1 MSSTINLQELG
12 QLLQEL
18 TQNVAQYQAHE
29 INLQDRIAS
38 LEREAHDRKQILDRF
53 ALISETDTRGVIT
66 YANEKFCEVSGYSLD
81 ELMGKPHNIVRHP
94 DMPKEA
100 FRDLWETIKA
110 GRIWQGEIKNRRKD
124 GSHYWVLATVGPLLD
139 SEGYPYR
146 YVSIRVDITQQK
158 NLEEQLAQERDQL
171 AADLQANLHLAQE
184 IQAALIAHSPA
195 GEGNLALDLPHFTV
209 WKPLQIVSGD
219 FFWTHQ
225 ERSRVLIFAGDSVG
239 HGMAGALVSALFI
252 QELRHLV
259 IHQGIWSPERLA
271 EELDERLGHLFRKKL
286 SLPITI
292 DGTILLIDRQRLKLS
307 YVALRGKGVLVRR
320 GEVIALERYPFSFG
334 DLLGQAVE
342 EKTLPLEPGDRLYLY
357 SDGLVDQLSDQG
369 KKWGNSRWQ
378 EALLQLQSVPIS
390 EQGQAI
396 QKALS
401 TWQQEQP
408 QTDDIALLGVEV
420 PA

>member
-1 MSSTINLQELG
+1 MATPINLQDLS

-29 INLQDRIAS
+29 TSLQARIVS
-38 LEREAHDRKQILDRF
+38 LEREATNRKQILDRF

-81 ELMGKPHNIVRHP
+81 ELIGQPHNIVRHP
-94 DMPKEA
+94 DTPKET
-100 FRDLWETIKA
+100 FRELWETIKA

-124 GSHYWVLATVGPLLD
+124 GSYYWVLATVGPLLD

-146 YVSIRVDITQQK
+146 YISIRVDITRQK
-158 NLEEQLAQERDQL
+158 ALEEELARERDQL

-184 IQAALIAHSPA
+184 IQAALIAQSPA
-195 GEGNLALDLPHFTV
+195 EEGNLALDYPHFTI

-239 HGMAGALVSALFI
+239 HGIAGALVSALFI

-307 YVALRGKGVLVRR
+307 YVALRGKGCLVRER
-320 GEVIALERYPFSFG
+320 VVTQFERYPFSFG

-342 EKTLPLEPGDRLYLY
+342 EHTLPLQEGDRIYLY
-357 SDGLVDQLSDQG
+357 SDGLLDQLSNQG
-369 KKWGNSRWQ
+369 KKWGNTRWQ
-378 EALLQLQSVPIS
+378 EALLQLQSVPIL
-390 EQGQAI
+390 EQGSAI
-396 QKALS
+396 LNALD
-401 TWQQEQP
+401 TWRQGQL
-408 QTDDIALLGVEV
+408 QTDDIALLGVEIT
-420 PA
+420 A